1 MSRIRKFLDY
11 IIHSELISTSLTLVT
26 FSFYCVVLGVSLL
39 PSFYLLYYSINWLLA
54 GITLPK
60 ALLFC
65 FTLPAAAY
73 AFFITAA
80 IVFGVIE
87 RLITWGMKPGRYPPA
102 SLTFVRW
109 LINGGLH
116 TVALNTFLPFVQGTA
131 IYKMFLRLC
140 GCKIG
145 KDVFINTKSLHD
157 VYLLTLHDGVVIGGA
172 TDITCHLFENGM
184 IVLDNIEIGKGSLIG
199 ASCRIG
205 PGIHI
210 GEDCTIGIN
219 SYVRRGRKIED
230 GSVLISLPALPIRY
244 AMKLM
249 NIKERPASKEQ

>member
-11 IIHSELISTSLTLVT
+11 IIHSELVSTTLTLVT
-26 FSFYCVVLGVSLL
+26 FGFYCVVLGISLV
-39 PSFYLLYYSINWLLA
+39 PSFLILYNSINWLLTDPSFA
-54 GITLPK
+54 RS
-60 ALLFC
+60 LLFC

-73 AFFITAA
+73 AFFISAA
-80 IVFGVIE
+80 IVFGVTE
-87 RLITWGMKPGRYPPA
+87 RIITWGMKPGKYPPA

-116 TVALNTFLPFVQGTA
+116 TVALNTFLPFIQGTA
-131 IYKMFLRLC
+131 IYKMFLKLC

-145 KDVFINTKSLHD
+145 RDVFINTKSLHD
-157 VYLLTLHDGVVIGGA
+157 VHLLTLHDGVVIGGA

-184 IVLDNIEIGKGSLIG
+184 IVLDNIEIGKGTLIG

-210 GEDCTIGIN
+210 GKDCTIGIN
-219 SYVRRGRKIED
+219 SYVRRGRRIED

-244 AMKLM
+244 AMRLM
-249 NIKERPASKEQ
+249 NMREKSASNEQ

>member
-11 IIHSELISTSLTLVT
+11 IIHSELVSTTLTLVT
-26 FSFYCVVLGVSLL
+26 FGFYCVVLGISLL
-39 PSFYLLYYSINWLLA
+39 PSFYILYFSINWLLA
-54 GITLPK
+54 EPTFQK
-60 ALLFC
+60 VLLFC

-73 AFFITAA
+73 AFFIAA
-80 IVFGVIE
+80 ALVFGLVE
-87 RLITWGMKPGRYPPA
+87 RAITWGMKPGKYPTA

-131 IYKMFLRLC
+131 VYKMFLRLC

-157 VYLLTLHDGVVIGGA
+157 VYLLTLNDGVVIGGA
-172 TDITCHLFENGM
+172 TDITCHMFENGM
-184 IVLDNIEIGKGSLIG
+184 IVLDHIEIGKGTLVG

-210 GEDCTIGIN
+210 GEGCTVGIN
-219 SYVRRGRKIED
+219 SYVRRGKRIED

-249 NIKERPASKEQ
+249 NIKDKPAPKEQ

>member
-1 MSRIRKFLDY
+1 MSRIRKLLDY
-11 IIHSELISTSLTLVT
+11 IIHSELVSTALTLVT
-26 FSFYCVVLGVSLL
+26 FGFYCVVLGVSLL
-39 PSFYLLYYSINWLLA
+39 PSFYILYSSIRWLMVEV
-54 GITLPK
+54 TFMR

-65 FTLPAAAY
+65 FTLPGAAY

-80 IVFGVIE
+80 LVFGAVE
-87 RLITWGMKPGRYPPA
+87 RLITWGMKPGKYPPA

-131 IYKMFLRLC
+131 VYKMFLRLC

-184 IVLDNIEIGKGSLIG
+184 IVLDKIEIGKGTLVG

-205 PGIHI
+205 PGINI

-244 AMKLM
+244 VMKLM
-249 NIKERPASKEQ
+249 NMREKQASKEQ

>member
-11 IIHSELISTSLTLVT
+11 IIHSELISTTLTLAT
-26 FSFYCVVLGVSLL
+26 FGFYCVVLGISLL
-39 PSFYLLYYSINWLLA
+39 PSFYILYGSVNWLL
-54 GITLPK
+54 GSLTFGR

-87 RLITWGMKPGRYPPA
+87 RIITWGMKPGKYPPA

-184 IVLDNIEIGKGSLIG
+184 IVLDYIEIGKGTLIG

-210 GEDCTIGIN
+210 GQDCTIGIN
-219 SYVRRGRKIED
+219 SYVRRGRRIED

-249 NIKERPASKEQ
+249 NIREKPASKE

>member
-11 IIHSELISTSLTLVT
+11 IIHSELISTTLTLVT
-26 FSFYCVVLGVSLL
+26 FGFYCVVLGISLV
-39 PSFYLLYYSINWLLA
+39 PSFYILYSSINWLLESM
-54 GITLPK
+54 TFTRV
-60 ALLFC
+60 LLFC
-65 FTLPAAAY
+65 FCLPAAAY

-80 IVFGVIE
+80 IVFGIME
-87 RLITWGMKPGRYPPA
+87 RLITWGIRPGKYPPA

-131 IYKMFLRLC
+131 IFKLFLRIC
-140 GCKIG
+140 GCRIG
-145 KDVFINTKSLHD
+145 RDVFINTKSLHD

-184 IVLDNIEIGKGSLIG
+184 IVLDKIEIGRNTLIG

-205 PGIHI
+205 PGIDI
-210 GEDCTIGIN
+210 GRDCTIGIN
-219 SYVRRGRKIED
+219 SYVRRGRKIAD

-249 NIKERPASKEQ
+249 NMRERSSPKDQ